1 MNVSE
6 ANAVH
11 QLLDAL
17 PKAIPYVDRNRRD
30 AVVASAVMLADRAYK
45 TLTAGPTGQQVRAQL
60 EAQMR
65 TF

>member
-1 MNVSE
+1 VNVSE
-6 ANAVH
+6 ANAVFNV
-11 QLLDAL
+11 LDQL

-30 AVVASAVMLADRAYK
+30 ALVASAVMLADRAHK
-45 TLTAGPTGQQVRAQL
+45 ALSAGPTGPQVRAQL